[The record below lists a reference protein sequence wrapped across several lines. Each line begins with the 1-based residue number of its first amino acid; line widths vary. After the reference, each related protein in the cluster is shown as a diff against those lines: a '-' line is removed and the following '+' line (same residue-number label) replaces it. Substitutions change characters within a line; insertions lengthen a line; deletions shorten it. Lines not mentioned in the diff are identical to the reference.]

1 VHTKAFWHATAE
13 RAVKTLAQTAAA
25 LIGAG
30 VVNIVDVD
38 WQQVVGVSATAALL
52 SVLTSVASA
61 NVGGDGP
68 SLGPETLTEEQ

>member
-1 VHTKAFWHATAE
+1 MHTKAFWHATAE

>member
-1 VHTKAFWHATAE
+1 MHTKAFWHATAE

-38 WQQVVGVSATAALL
+38 WKQVVGVSATAALL